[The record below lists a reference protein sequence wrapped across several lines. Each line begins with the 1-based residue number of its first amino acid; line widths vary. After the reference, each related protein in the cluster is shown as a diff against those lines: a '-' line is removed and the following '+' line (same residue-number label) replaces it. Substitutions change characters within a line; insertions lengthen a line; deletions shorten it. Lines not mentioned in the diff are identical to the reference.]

1 MVQVEFLG
9 SFLKPCEGRWMA
21 TVNQAILDLRGKP
34 LIVASIQCILIKT
47 GDCGILVEI
56 YVILVQMMVI
66 FHHQVVKFVGGRGD
80 WVWFS
85 EGGIES
91 VFKVFPFMSVSW

>member
-9 SFLKPCEGRWMA
+9 SFSKAHKGRWMT
-21 TVNQAILDLRGKP
+21 TVNQAILDSRGKP
-34 LIVASIQCILIKT
+34 LIVAGIQCMLVKT
-47 GDCGILVEI
+47 SDCGILIEI
-56 YVILVQMMVI
+56 YIILVQMMVI

-85 EGGIES
+85 KGGIES
-91 VFKVFPFMSVSW
+91 VFEVFPFTSISW